1 MADAAIL
8 VTRPEPGASD
18 LVSRLTEAKAGRIF
32 SAPMSTIE
40 ATGGEVDQGDASAL
54 LITSP
59 RAITHADPL
68 PELPVYAVGPA
79 SAEAARKAGLTV
91 AGEGQSTVDETFL
104 ALIPDGTRLLHL
116 SGERLATDPREPLEA
131 RGVRYRR
138 QFVYAARAPQEAP
151 AALADFL
158 ASNSPHFVTF
168 LSALAAENF
177 ARLVRNRNLPP
188 LAALCLSPRIA
199 QTAEASGTFE
209 NVFTATDPDP
219 ALFVDFVS
227 SRCT

>member
-1 MADAAIL
+1 M
-8 VTRPEPGASD
+8 D
-18 LVSRLTEAKAGRIF
+18 LVRMLTEAKAGRIF
-32 SAPMSTIE
+32 SAPMSTIVP
-40 ATGGEVDQGDASAL
+40 AGGPVEPGEASAL

-68 PELPVYAVGPA
+68 PQLPVYAVGPA
-79 SAEAARKAGLTV
+79 SAAAARQAGLAV
-91 AGEGQSTVDETFL
+91 AGEGHSAVDEAFL
-104 ALIPDGTRLLHL
+104 TLVPEGTQLLHL
-116 SGERLATDPREPLEA
+116 SGERLATDPRQLLEA

-138 QFVYAARAPQEAP
+138 QFVYAARTPDEVP

-158 ASNSPHFVTF
+158 ASDGPHFVTF

-177 ARLVRNRNLPP
+177 ASMVRNRNLPA

-199 QTAEASGTFE
+199 AAAEASGTFE
-209 NVFTATDPDP
+209 NVFTATLPDP
-219 ALFVDFVS
+219 ALFVDFVT